1 MEGLMAQVRVGA
13 VEEGIAEGTTL
24 SPKRRV
30 TVMIITELLK
40 DRRLV
45 ADRMLML
52 MLTFTAAGVDDV

>member
-24 SPKRRV
+24 SRKRRV